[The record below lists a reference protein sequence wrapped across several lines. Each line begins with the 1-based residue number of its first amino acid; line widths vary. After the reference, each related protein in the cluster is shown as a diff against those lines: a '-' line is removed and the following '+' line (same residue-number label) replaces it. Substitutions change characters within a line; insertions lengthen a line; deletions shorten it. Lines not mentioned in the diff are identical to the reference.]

1 MAEAWLRQIGADRFE
16 IESAGLEPGTL
27 KPLVLEAMREVGI
40 DLSSKTTQTVFEVF
54 KAGRRFD
61 YVVTLCGEKKA
72 ERCPTFPGI
81 TKRLHWSIPERVKT
95 TQTKEQQM
103 AHIRTVRDLMKARVE
118 AWVAENS
125 LNEYS
130 QTAS

>member
-40 DLSSKTTQTVFEVF
+40 DLSSKTTQAVFEVF

-103 AHIRTVRDLMKARVE
+103 AHSRTVRDLIKARVE